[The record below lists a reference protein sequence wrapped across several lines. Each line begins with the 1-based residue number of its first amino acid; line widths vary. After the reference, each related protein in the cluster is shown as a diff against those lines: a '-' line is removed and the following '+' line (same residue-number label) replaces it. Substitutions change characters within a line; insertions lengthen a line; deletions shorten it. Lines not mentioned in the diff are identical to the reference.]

1 MAEANIKMYLNP
13 ILLGNWRTY
22 VRYRTKVR
30 GDVVG
35 TKSIVVSSEAFGG
48 NQGKEN
54 RPPPA
59 ENGNG
64 ISSLAHEI
72 NNPLESLH
80 QLHYLIEKEGTL
92 AEKGRQYLALAREE
106 VQRISRILHAAMAL
120 RDSGDPEDT
129 DLPELLGS
137 VLNFYKSRLD
147 SQGISVN
154 ARCRGKARISGYPH
168 QFRQMCANLLLNAAD
183 AMPSGGKYMLDSHRP
198 ANGRIRDRGLRV
210 TFADTGTGIPQNI
223 CPGFGTRS
231 LPQKELPA
239 TALVFHW
246 LRTLCRNTMACCWFA
261 AAPRQVA
268 AGRCLAFS
276 CRVLDRQF
284 STGGPTL
291 FIFAKSSQHYC
302 LHALRRNPVMK
313 LL

>member
-1 MAEANIKMYLNP
+1 DLHLNGQKLHIKMYLNP

-30 GDVVG
+30 GNVVG

-48 NQGKEN
+48 NQRQGN

-137 VLNFYKSRLD
+137 VLNFYKSRFD

-154 ARCRGKARISGYPH
+154 ARCRGKARISGYP
-168 QFRQMCANLLLNAAD
+168 QQLRQMCANLLLNAAD
-183 AMPSGGKYMLDSHRP
+183 AMPGGGKIYARLAPSREWKDQR
-198 ANGRIRDRGLRV
+198 RGLRL
-210 TFADTGTGIPQNI
+210 TFADTGTGIPAKNMARI
-223 CPGFGTRS
+223 CDPFFTTKG
-231 LPQKELPA
+231 
-239 TALVFHW
+239 
-246 LRTLCRNTMACCWFA
+246 
-261 AAPRQVA
+261 A
-268 AGRCLAFS
+268 AGNGIGLSLVKNTVQKHHGVLLVRSSTKAGRSGTVFS
-276 CRVLDRQF
+276 
-284 STGGPTL
+284 
-291 FIFAKSSQHYC
+291 IFLPCA
-302 LHALRRNPVMK
+302 
-313 LL
+313 